1 MESHRLYWGY
11 NKICEIR
18 KSKIIFDVN
27 RKNRGRVK
35 WYQKHKK
42 AKSTIVDVKNKKSK
56 ENKNLKG
63 RI

>member
-18 KSKIIFDVN
+18 KSKIIFDIN

-35 WYQKHKK
+35 
-42 AKSTIVDVKNKKSK
+42 
-56 ENKNLKG
+56 
-63 RI
+63 